1 MAAGATISAIIQL
14 FGFAYTWL
22 NNNLVSPLIS
32 FSRGFELAFIFFSAL
47 VFFSISIFVLLRA
60 AKKLPKSYV
69 IEITDIYGKKITIYG
84 VRQIFATYE
93 AAESYARMYQDNFSP
108 YYKFKVVGVKENISD
123 AAKSKSL

>member
-69 IEITDIYGKKITIYG
+69 IEITDIYGKKTTIDG

-108 YYKFKVVGVKENISD
+108 YYKFKVVGVKENLSNT
-123 AAKSKSL
+123 AKSKSL